1 MLVGQMHF
9 GNGHPSVILYLQKLF
24 FVTALTLG
32 VQVLA
37 GHRLPLVLGPAAVL
51 LVGVVSSRGSG
62 LDTLYTSMM
71 IGGATLT
78 LLSLFGLFPLIQ
90 KLFTPRVVALV
101 LLLIAFTLAP
111 SIMRLLCGL
120 SSGNPPLGNLLFSFA
135 LLFGMFILH
144 RLMTGVWKAALI
156 VVAMVLGSLVYH
168 GVFQTE
174 IHESAFAS
182 APLVA
187 GFWRELTL
195 HPVLDAGVLISFL
208 CCYLALA
215 INDLGSIT
223 SMGEILHPTDM
234 ESRVSRGIGITGGAN
249 ILAGFL
255 GVLGPVNFSLSPGV
269 VMASGCASRFAL
281 LPAALVLMLIAFSP
295 ATLLVLT
302 TIPGVVIGCVL
313 LYILCAQVS
322 AGMMVAFNSPGGFQ
336 FQDGLTLGLSLLLG
350 TIIAFLP
357 EPVTASFPSVL
368 RPILGN
374 GFVIGVLAVL
384 ILEHLVFVRR
394 PSG

>member
-1 MLVGQMHF
+1 M
-9 GNGHPSVILYLQKLF
+9 
-24 FVTALTLG
+24 
-32 VQVLA
+32 
-37 GHRLPLVLGPAAVL
+37 
-51 LVGVVSSRGSG
+51 
-62 LDTLYTSMM
+62 
-71 IGGATLT
+71 
-78 LLSLFGLFPLIQ
+78 
-90 KLFTPRVVALV
+90 
-101 LLLIAFTLAP
+101 
-111 SIMRLLCGL
+111 
-120 SSGNPPLGNLLFSFA
+120 
-135 LLFGMFILH
+135 
-144 RLMTGVWKAALI
+144 
-156 VVAMVLGSLVYH
+156 
-168 GVFQTE
+168 
-174 IHESAFAS
+174 
-182 APLVA
+182 
-187 GFWRELTL
+187 
-195 HPVLDAGVLISFL
+195 LDAGVLISFL

-223 SMGEILHPTDM
+223 SMGEILHPPDM

-357 EPVTASFPSVL
+357 EPVTASFRITSYNVCYTKLL
-368 RPILGN
+368 RL
-374 GFVIGVLAVL
+374 LS
-384 ILEHLVFVRR
+384 
-394 PSG
+394 PSGPGGFRHAEKCFRVPP